1 MYTECFTTRL
11 YLNKNIFKN
20 SDTISVD
27 YLDPLNFRCTKLNI
41 GLSRCYTFTTR
52 LQLPSTLKS
61 CIL

>member
-1 MYTECFTTRL
+1 M
-11 YLNKNIFKN
+11 FKH

-52 LQLPSTLKS
+52 LGHYQAHLKVVYYKAHP
-61 CIL
+61 